1 MKRNSGNGRSFSL
14 QLTASFMACMGALLA
29 FISISLMTPLSSLL
43 EKNAFERTKETVLQS
58 VSTANVFID
67 RLLSTLYFA
76 TTVLPDSMDSGA
88 AGWVE
93 QMQMIKK
100 SDSDIISIALFHR
113 DGTLL
118 GAVGAG
124 DVSLDTDEVA
134 SSEWFQKA
142 LAWGGTSTYF
152 SSPFVQHIFS
162 GQRTFVIRL
171 VRSAFYQ
178 KEGRLEQGVVLMDV
192 SYASFSRL
200 IEGVALGKSGY
211 VYLLDRGGEIIAHP
225 KLQLIYNGLHEENLD
240 EINRLLI
247 GQGRDKVDGR
257 ERVLIA
263 ATLNQT
269 RWRLVG
275 VAYLDE
281 LLVLHTAFVHIL
293 TVVLICALLLSLAVA
308 TMMSYRLMLPIRHV
322 ADAIGRVES
331 GNLSEGIPE
340 TGFREVRAISESFN
354 RMLRRIRALMDQIVQ
369 EQEIKRLYELNAL
382 QAQINPHFLYNTL
395 DSIIWMEERGRG
407 REAILMVSSLARLFR
422 LSISRGRSEI
432 TVREEL
438 EQVRH
443 YLIIQKMRFKNKFEY
458 TITWDEA
465 ALEETTVKLIVQ
477 PMAENA
483 INHAI
488 DETQDEALHIA
499 IHAGVTE
506 KEVIFTIEDDGVG
519 MPPEVVDRL
528 LTAPA
533 GKSGIGVKN
542 VHERIRLTYGEPYGI
557 QVRSVEDE
565 GTCVTIRLPRRK
577 KGDAV

>member
-1 MKRNSGNGRSFSL
+1 MKRNSGDGRSFSL

-118 GAVGAG
+118 GAVGTG

-171 VRSAFYQ
+171 ARSAFYQ
-178 KEGRLEQGVVLMDV
+178 KEDRLEQGVVLMDV

-225 KLQLIYNGLHEENLD
+225 KLQLIYNGLHDENLD

-432 TVREEL
+432 TVRDEL

-506 KEVIFTIEDDGVG
+506 EEVIFTIEDDGVG

-533 GKSGIGVKN
+533 GKSGIGIKN